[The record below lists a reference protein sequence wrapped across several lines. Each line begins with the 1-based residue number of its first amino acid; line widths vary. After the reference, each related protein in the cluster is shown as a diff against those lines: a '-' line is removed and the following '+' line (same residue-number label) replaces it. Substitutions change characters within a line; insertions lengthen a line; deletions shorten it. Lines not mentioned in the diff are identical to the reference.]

1 MLRPGQRLGVATSG
15 GADSVCLLD
24 ALCRLA
30 SSERWRLTVVH
41 VNHGLRGEESNADER
56 FVGEIARVRDLEF
69 RTICADLV
77 TAGGNLEEAAREVRL
92 QYFRSLIGDG
102 VVDRVATGHTRSD
115 QAETVLFR
123 FLRGSGTAGLAAI
136 LPVTR
141 EGLVRPLIEVTRAD
155 VIDYLRQNEL
165 TWREDS
171 SNQDDGFARNRI
183 RHHLLPQ
190 LAAEWNPSIEETLA
204 RTAAWAR
211 DEEEDWRARVEPL
224 MGEARQLFD
233 GAIVVPV
240 ESLAGVSPALA
251 RRYIRSIFA
260 RVKGDL
266 RAITLAHVDRVL
278 EMTQTSDG
286 NDRAQAPGLDV
297 MRSFEW
303 IRVGRPAPPAPRDF
317 LFSANPPCRIE
328 LPGGY
333 CLSFDLAES
342 GSTPESVY
350 NSDVGRLD
358 WHRLACPLE
367 VRNYRPGDRYQ
378 PVGTPGETKIKTMF
392 QDARV
397 PLWERR
403 TWPVLAAGGVIVWS
417 RGFGPASPVAASPG
431 SGEQLIIREE
441 AMNSVANPA
450 GAAEVEQ

>member
-1 MLRPGQRLGVATSG
+1 MIRPGQRLGIATSG

-24 ALCRLA
+24 VACRLA
-30 SSERWRLTVVH
+30 SGEGWRLAVVH
-41 VNHGLRGEESNADER
+41 VNHGLRGEESDGDER
-56 FVGEIARVRDLEF
+56 FVAELARSHNLEF
-69 RTICADLV
+69 RSICADLI
-77 TAGGNLEEAAREVRL
+77 TTGRNLEEAAREVRL
-92 QYFRSLIGDG
+92 RFFHSLIGDG
-102 VVDRVATGHTRSD
+102 VVDRIATGHTRSD

-141 EGLVRPLIEVTRAD
+141 EGLIRPLIEVSRTE

-165 TWREDS
+165 AWREDS
-171 SNQDDGFARNRI
+171 SNRDDVFARNRI

-190 LAAEWNPSIEETLA
+190 LEAEWNPSIEETLA

-211 DEEEDWRARVEPL
+211 DEEMDWRSRVEPL
-224 MGEARQLFD
+224 SADLRHEFD

-240 ESLAGVSPALA
+240 DRVAGVSPALA
-251 RRYIRSIFA
+251 RRLVRAIFSK
-260 RVKGDL
+260 VKGDL
-266 RAITLAHVDRVL
+266 RAITLAHVDRIL
-278 EMTQTSDG
+278 EMAQTSEG

-303 IRVGRPAPPAPRDF
+303 IRVSRLSPAAPRDF
-317 LFSANPPCRIE
+317 LFAANPPCRIE
-328 LPGGY
+328 LPGGRS
-333 CLSFDLAES
+333 LRLDVTES
-342 GSTPESVY
+342 RPTPESVY
-350 NSDVGRLD
+350 NGVVGRLD
-358 WHRLACPLE
+358 WHRLSCPLE
-367 VRNYRPGDRYQ
+367 IRNYRPGDRYQ
-378 PVGTPGETKIKTMF
+378 PLGVPGETKIKTMF

-403 TWPVLAAGGVIVWS
+403 TWPVLTAGGVIVWS

-441 AMNSVANPA
+441 AMNSVASPA
-450 GAAEVEQ
+450 GVGEVEQ